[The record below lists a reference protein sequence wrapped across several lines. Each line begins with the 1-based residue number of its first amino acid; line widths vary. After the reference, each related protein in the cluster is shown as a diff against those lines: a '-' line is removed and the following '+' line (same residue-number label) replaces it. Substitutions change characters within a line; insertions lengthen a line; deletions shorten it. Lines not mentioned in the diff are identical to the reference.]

1 MPSFLGSR
9 PNNYERCNPTKVRMN
24 EDTWKGL
31 WSSWPLIS
39 SIPLSLDKGTFS
51 ELPFCRTTFHEVYLW
66 RPPEVHMSKS
76 LVCRR
81 NIFPGVK
88 PVKRVGGM
96 KSYNLE
102 SFIPAVQ
109 YVTDYT
115 TLWRLKHVTRG
126 VIVALS
132 LSLEEKRAAFIVPY
146 MSCCEPILTLSF
158 LYPLTWPH
166 FRAT

>member
-88 PVKRVGGM
+88 TVKRVGGM

-115 TLWRLKHVTRG
+115 ALWRLKCHKRGNCCVITFTRG
-126 VIVALS
+126 KEGGLYCSVHVLLWTDLDAFFSIS
-132 LSLEEKRAAFIVPY
+132 LDMTSL
-146 MSCCEPILTLSF
+146 
-158 LYPLTWPH
+158 
-166 FRAT
+166 